1 MKGQQELYQILKS
14 LNISYEYFEHPPV
27 ETVEQLDV
35 YAKSWNT
42 TRCKNLFFRNHKGNQ
57 HFLVVLRHDR
67 NLRIKEL
74 EGLLKQ
80 GKISFASDWRL
91 EKYMSQKRGGVSP
104 FGLIND
110 TENHVIVFVDETLKE
125 AEYLTFHPNTNEAS
139 LKIHPDDLIR
149 FLDWTGNDYSF
160 IQLY

>member
-1 MKGQQELYQILKS
+1 MRGDKKLYSILKN
-14 LNISYEYFEHPPV
+14 LEIAFDYYEHPPV

-35 YAKSWNT
+35 YAKNWET
-42 TRCKNLFFRNHKGNQ
+42 TRCKNLFFRNHKGSK
-57 HFLVVLRHDR
+57 HYLVILRHDR

-91 EKYMSQKRGGVSP
+91 EKYLGQKRGGVSP

-110 TENHVIVFVDETLKE
+110 PENHVYAFVDETLLE
-125 AEYLTFHPNTNEAS
+125 PEYLTFHPNTNEAS
-139 LKIHPDDLIR
+139 LKIKAKDLIR
-149 FLDWTGNDYSF
+149 FLDYTGNGFEF
-160 IQLY
+160 IELY